1 MTWIRRN
8 WPDLLIV
15 LFILA
20 LIAGFVVVL
29 MGGAGSLFGNRNT
42 SPSSTS
48 SAEPTPPPAS
58 TQDPVAAAPGTEPAP
73 AASQPDTAQ
82 PFPTPKPNSSTSAS
96 TPAAPAVATSS
107 SSTTPNSVKPVKPDA
122 VPVIPAQTVKPD
134 SSTSGSG
141 ILETKPAATPTVETV
156 PVRPA
161 PRVEPTPAQPVA
173 RPSGDTAP
181 VQSAPRVETA
191 PARPAPTLP
200 ETKPAVRT
208 PRVQASGSGIPT
220 KSDYRISA
228 GLYSSSA
235 AAEAVANKIR
245 GLGYPVHVVPSKD
258 DTEVVLVGPFG
269 NRSDANA
276 ASGDIS
282 RVHQNLFVYAP
293 SSDSAS
299 STASSNDNS
308 NDSTAPST
316 STAGDPNS
324 STASGSS
331 STGSGS
337 STAPSS
343 GPASDSPVS
352 GTLYLQVGAFGSQSS
367 ADTLMGKL
375 RSSGYSPRTRIGSS
389 GLVRVVVGPFAAAE
403 IDAAKSKLSSEGVE
417 SFTVRSK

>member
-1 MTWIRRN
+1 
-8 WPDLLIV
+8 LLIV

-29 MGGAGSLFGNRNT
+29 MGGAGSLFGNRSS
-42 SPSSTS
+42 SPSSVVETS
-48 SAEPTPPPAS
+48 TPSSTPSAKPTTAVPA
-58 TQDPVAAAPGTEPAP
+58 QDPVAAAPGTEPVTKP
-73 AASQPDTAQ
+73 SSSQPDTTK
-82 PFPTPKPNSSTSAS
+82 PFPTPEPNSSTPAPATANGS
-96 TPAAPAVATSS
+96 TPADA
-107 SSTTPNSVKPVKPDA
+107 VKPDP
-122 VPVIPAQTVKPD
+122 VPVIPAQTAKPS
-134 SSTSGSG
+134 SSTPSPSTP
-141 ILETKPAATPTVETV
+141 ETKPAAATPTVETV

-161 PRVEPTPAQPVA
+161 PRVETTPAQPVVK
-173 RPSGDTAP
+173 PTVETAP
-181 VQSAPRVETA
+181 AQSAPRVETA
-191 PARPAPTLP
+191 PAQPTVR
-200 ETKPAVRT
+200 PAVRT
-208 PRVQASGSGIPT
+208 PRVQASGSGVPT

-235 AAEAVANKIR
+235 AAEDVASKIR

-269 NRSDANA
+269 NRRDANA

-299 STASSNDNS
+299 NSASSSDN
-308 NDSTAPST
+308 PSISPNT

-324 STASGSS
+324 STPA
-331 STGSGS
+331 TTPKVDSGS
-337 STAPSS
+337 STLPSDT
-343 GPASDSPVS
+343 PAS

-367 ADTLMGKL
+367 ADTLIEKL

-403 IDAAKSKLSSEGVE
+403 IDAAKSKLSSEGVD
-417 SFTVRSK
+417 SFTVRSN